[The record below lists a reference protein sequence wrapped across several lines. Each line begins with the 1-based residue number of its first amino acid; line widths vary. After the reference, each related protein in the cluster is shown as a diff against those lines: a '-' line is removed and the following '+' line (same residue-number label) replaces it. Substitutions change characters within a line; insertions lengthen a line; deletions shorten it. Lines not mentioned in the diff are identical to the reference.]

1 MNFDIDQIKKKIIYR
16 ANYRGTKEMDKL
28 LGAFTKKYIDM
39 LNDKDLLDLIKLL
52 DIDDGNLYNFH
63 NGLEV
68 DFELEDNNINTLF
81 KNFNYNDSK

>member
-28 LGAFTKKYIDM
+28 LGAFTEKYIDM

-52 DIDDGNLYNFH
+52 DIDDSNLYNFH

-81 KNFNYNDSK
+81 KNFNYKDSK